1 MIGRAFDRY
10 RLEFTTIT
18 ARAPDRF
25 ARREWREVHED
36 ATLRLD
42 LYRRSIDRL
51 EEEIADELGARVRD
65 RAVWVEMK
73 RLYSAGSTERA
84 DRELAETFFNSIT
97 RRLFSTVGVDSQC
110 EFVARQVEPQEPSG
124 GARDA
129 AGFDGDLHRVVGRVL
144 DTGLG
149 VVWEDRERDVGL
161 VVDRVRPLLEGDR
174 EIRVEMS
181 PHPFYRGAG
190 AYLVGRVES
199 RSRPGFP
206 LVLAVRNGSAGAWV
220 DAVLLEERDVSILF
234 SYTRS
239 YFHVVVERPD
249 RLVAF
254 LKQIIPRKRT
264 AELYIAIGFDKHGKT
279 ELYRDLIDH
288 LASTDDV
295 FEPTP
300 GTPGMVMAS
309 FGLPSQDLVLK
320 VIRDR
325 FPPPKQTTRRVVMER
340 YRLVSRHDR
349 AGRLIDAW
357 EFEHLVF
364 DRSRFSAAV
373 LDDLSRTAARTVD
386 IGADTVVVHHAYVE
400 RGVTPLNVFVRTQPF
415 EEGALALL
423 DMGSAVKDLA
433 LSGIFPGDM
442 LLKNFGVTRSGRVV
456 FYDYDELALL
466 SSINFRWLPVPI
478 HPEDELS
485 SDPWWGVGD
494 GDVFPEELPA
504 FLGVPPRLREHFMA
518 THADLYDPGTW
529 RSIQNRLAAGEIIE
543 IPPYAPERRLRRC
556 RPPFDVESR
565 DVRDL
570 ESDIES
576 PMSGIG
582 DGNENLRPDT

>member
-1 MIGRAFDRY
+1 M
-10 RLEFTTIT
+10 
-18 ARAPDRF
+18 
-25 ARREWREVHED
+25 
-36 ATLRLD
+36 
-42 LYRRSIDRL
+42 
-51 EEEIADELGARVRD
+51 
-65 RAVWVEMK
+65 
-73 RLYSAGSTERA
+73 
-84 DRELAETFFNSIT
+84 
-97 RRLFSTVGVDSQC
+97 GVDSQC

-264 AELYIAIGFDKHGKT
+264 AEPYIAIGFDKHGKT

-349 AGRLIDAW
+349 RTAHRRLGVRTPRIRP
-357 EFEHLVF
+357 L
-364 DRSRFSAAV
+364 AV
-373 LDDLSRTAARTVD
+373 LRSCARRPLPD
-386 IGADTVVVHHAYVE
+386 RGAPSTSGPTPSSSTTPTSSAGD
-400 RGVTPLNVFVRTQPF
+400 PLNVFVRTQPF

-456 FYDYDELALL
+456 FYDYDGLALL

-478 HPEDELS
+478 HPEDEPS